1 MRKDG
6 QYAGFEAGSVQPFLS
21 SLMKNVDSS
30 RDNEYHDAEMERQR
44 MKVVSLFFL
53 P

>member
-1 MRKDG
+1 MNMSEDD
-6 QYAGFEAGSVQPFLS
+6 QYTGSVQAFP
-21 SLMKNVDSS
+21 SLLTKNLDPR
-30 RDNEYHDAEMERQR
+30 RDNEYHDEEMERQR

>member
-1 MRKDG
+1 MREDG
-6 QYAGFEAGSVQPFLS
+6 QYAGFEAGLVQPFLS
-21 SLMKNVDSS
+21 LLMKNVDPP
-30 RDNEYHDAEMERQR
+30 RDNEYHDAEMERQH